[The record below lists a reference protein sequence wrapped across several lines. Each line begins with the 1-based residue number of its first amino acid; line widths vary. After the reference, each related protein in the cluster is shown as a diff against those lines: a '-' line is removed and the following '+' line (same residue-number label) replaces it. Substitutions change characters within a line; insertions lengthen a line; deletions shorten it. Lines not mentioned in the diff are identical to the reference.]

1 MLAGVRTMLDEKILT
16 VDFAQRDACSEILPR
31 SPLFSSYD
39 ANWDGIRLDH
49 HQQPGY
55 ETPEHYFH
63 QHIITISLE
72 QSVTKAERVING
84 RLQGEYIVYGD
95 VAVIPANT
103 NHLSRWES
111 EAEFLVISL
120 EPTLFTR
127 VAFESVDLQSADI
140 IPRFAAPDP
149 LIQQIGLALHSEL
162 KSDGMGSRI
171 YIESLTTTLCIH
183 LLKHYSASTDITES
197 SQNRGL
203 SRLKLRQ
210 AISYIQ
216 DNLEKDLT
224 LTEISETVGMS
235 MYHFSRLFKQSMG
248 YTPHQYVMNC
258 RIEKAKKLLTRTEQ
272 TIDQI
277 CQQVGFQSQSHFT
290 NVFRKLIGT
299 TPKVYREKV
308 KI

>member
-1 MLAGVRTMLDEKILT
+1 MLDEKILT